1 MADSDTSRPDDRQSI
16 EELNPDELVT
26 SFSRSRVTRY
36 VLIALAAHVVVLLLT
51 SITYVRDT
59 WIDPEGAAA
68 RKALAAQQGDEGP
81 DDAPAATQPAGAQPT
96 TGVSPDV
103 VSGGQ
108 PTTAQMESD
117 VYKSVTD
124 TAEEDEIPDAPLL
137 NLDETN

>member
-1 MADSDTSRPDDRQSI
+1 MADPDTPPPSERQSI

-26 SFSRSRVTRY
+26 GFSRSRVTRY

-68 RKALAAQQGDEGP
+68 RKALAAQQDDE
-81 DDAPAATQPAGAQPT
+81 DDAGPTETQPAAGAQPT
-96 TGVSPDV
+96 TGASSDV